1 MTIRTPAQVEEVS
14 ASCEIIQ
21 GSLNITNALY
31 ESITVSGVRVIK
43 GDIFHASHEYDLD
56 LGLPKVYSLKFPD
69 LLAVEGDLQ
78 FSESITSEIEF
89 PKLRVVNGTVW
100 LSESTDRVDL
110 RSLEYVGAFDVSG
123 YYENSL
129 EEVNLDSLKGFAE
142 GAPDGGYV
150 RSGAVSAPVA
160 RQAFFS
166 RPLQPASDDVWPS
179 IEYKPDSYGG
189 SLGISWPRINRLD
202 ILKAYHGD
210 EYSTYVTLGG
220 EDSTSMEIR
229 NLTLG
234 YDVAP
239 LSRHSQ
245 LQDLTVGYFKPYCSG
260 DRSLEIPFDNLT
272 EFAILCTGI
281 VPMNIT
287 WPKKAENWNGLS
299 MTSMAQLNLTAN
311 STWYWPQEMRVLNL
325 TKGNIYADFL

>member
-21 GSLNITNALY
+21 GSLNITNSLY
-31 ESITVSGVRVIK
+31 ESATVSGVRVIK
-43 GDIFHASHEYDLD
+43 GGIFHTNHIYDPD
-56 LGLPKVYSLKFPD
+56 SGYPKVYSLKFPD

-78 FSESITSEIEF
+78 FSDSITSEIEF

-100 LSESTDRVDL
+100 FSELTKRVDL

-123 YYENSL
+123 YEITL

-150 RSGAVSAPVA
+150 RSRAVSAPVA
-160 RQAFFS
+160 QKAFFS
-166 RPLQPASDDVWPS
+166 RPLQPASDDLWPS
-179 IEYKPDSYGG
+179 IDYRADSYGG
-189 SLGISWPRINRLD
+189 SLGINWPRINRLQISQGYNSD
-202 ILKAYHGD
+202 R
-210 EYSTYVTLGG
+210 YSTYVTLGG

-229 NLTLG
+229 NLTLVSNVG
-234 YDVAP
+234 P

-245 LQDLTVGYFKPYCSG
+245 LQDLTVGYFELFCSQ
-260 DRSLEIPFDNLT
+260 DHSLEILFDNLA
-272 EFAILCTGI
+272 EFVNLCWDW
-281 VPMNIT
+281 VPTNIT

-299 MTSMAQLNLTAN
+299 VTSKTQLNLTAN

-325 TKGNIYADFL
+325 TKGDVHDDFL